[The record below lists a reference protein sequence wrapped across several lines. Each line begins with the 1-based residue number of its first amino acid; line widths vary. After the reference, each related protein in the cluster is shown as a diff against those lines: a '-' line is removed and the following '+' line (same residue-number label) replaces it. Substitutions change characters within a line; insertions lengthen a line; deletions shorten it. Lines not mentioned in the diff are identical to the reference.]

1 MKHMTCVERVTQHLA
16 RFGLEKRII
25 TLDSS
30 SATVALA
37 AQALGCKE
45 ALIAKTLS
53 FELNGMAI
61 LVVAAGDAKVDNKKF
76 KAVFGSK
83 AKMPSSEAV
92 EQLTGFRPGGVC
104 PFAAK
109 EGVKVYLDIS
119 LKRFETVYPAG
130 GSGNTAVKLSLAE
143 LEQASQAEKWVDV
156 CKGWQEEKALSAA

>member
-1 MKHMTCVERVTQHLA
+1 MISVDRVIQSLA
-16 RFGLEKRII
+16 AFGLEKRLI

-53 FELNGMAI
+53 FELNDGA
-61 LVVAAGDAKVDNKKF
+61 LLLVAAGDAKVDNKKF
-76 KAVFGSK
+76 KAVFGTK
-83 AKMPSSEAV
+83 AKMPSPQDV
-92 EQLTGFRPGGVC
+92 ERLTGFRPGGVC

-119 LKRFETVYPAG
+119 LKRFEIVYPAG
-130 GSGNTAVKLSLAE
+130 GSGNTAVKLSLPE
-143 LEQASQAEKWVDV
+143 LEQASRAEKWVDV
-156 CKGWQEEKALSAA
+156 CKGWQEENAVPAA